1 MPINA
6 PNAPLA
12 NTGTLGAV
20 ARCLLGGSW
29 VVISGVISPLIWV
42 ITIVTLLI
50 TPLITTHEPPSAHVF
65 GDALSSTA
73 QHRILQNWTRS
84 SRR

>member
-20 ARCLLGGSW
+20 ARRLLMCSGRIFQDGAASNSSER
-29 VVISGVISPLIWV
+29 VVEDKS
-42 ITIVTLLI
+42 TLNAK
-50 TPLITTHEPPSAHVF
+50 S
-65 GDALSSTA
+65 
-73 QHRILQNWTRS
+73 
-84 SRR
+84 